1 MEKNYKEAIAELLKA
16 GDREALAQLII
27 EYVQPNH
34 LTNDFVSMLLTTRS
48 LNPGDALVKKVRK
61 GIKVRTLVPG
71 SIHLASE
78 ITVRDRINYVLDGA
92 DVKVTYNELGLSP
105 TALLM

>member
-1 MEKNYKEAIAELLKA
+1 MDEIKFKEAVASLLKE
-16 GDREALAQLII
+16 GKREALAQLIV
-27 EYVQPNH
+27 EYVDPAH
-34 LTNDFVSMLLTTRS
+34 LTVDFVSLLLNSRS
-48 LNPGDALVKKVRK
+48 LNVGEALVKKVRK

-92 DVKVTYNELGLSP
+92 VVHTMYNELG
-105 TALLM
+105 